1 MNTRSSHRLAGV
13 LAAAALSG
21 FAAAGTDTFTLF
33 SGRIANPSGDQQ
45 FVAPVTAPYYHENSL
60 ITTDVRAWYAYHKFN
75 SDSILGPDSNASD
88 YAVQVRLALT
98 DRLQLVAYKDGF
110 LDFDGAVVNSEGWND
125 VAAGLKWQFL
135 RMDDAQ
141 LFAALGGGY
150 EFNWGESRALQNDG
164 EARIWASLDK
174 GFDKFHAGLTLNY
187 RITTSDEDRDN
198 GNSDIFSW
206 HARADYRLFDKFSP
220 VVELNG
226 YHIVS
231 DSDTGLTLNGA
242 DVLNLGSTDADATI
256 TMGLGAEF
264 RIEDN
269 FSIRG
274 AYEFPLADNDDSL
287 FGTRITLSIVYGF

>member
-1 MNTRSSHRLAGV
+1 MNVRRLQRLALG
-13 LAAAALSG
+13 LAAGLAAQ
-21 FAAAGTDTFTLF
+21 AAAQPTTFTLF
-33 SGRIANPSGDQQ
+33 SGRIDNPSGDQQ

-75 SDSILGPDSNASD
+75 SDSILGPDSNASV

-110 LDFDGAVVNSEGWND
+110 LDFDGSVVDTEGWND

-150 EFNWGESRALQNDG
+150 EFNWGESRALQNDS
-164 EARIWASLDK
+164 EVRLWASIDK
-174 GFDKFHAGLTLNY
+174 GFDKFHCGLTLNY
-187 RITTSDEDRDN
+187 RIAVSDDDRDN

-206 HARADYRLFDKFSP
+206 HARADYRLFEHFSP

-231 DSDTGLTLNGA
+231 DSDFGLPLNGA
-242 DVLNLGSTDADATI
+242 DVLNFGSDGADATI
-256 TMGLGAEF
+256 TMGVGGEF
-264 RIEDN
+264 RVGEAVH
-269 FSIRG
+269 IRG

-287 FGTRITLSIVYGF
+287 FGTRLTFSLVWGF